1 MSMERAFRMLKN
13 KLKILLKKV
22 NIPFCHMPNLV
33 MACICLHNM
42 CIANLDGF
50 NMDWALEVQKNAQI
64 ETNTTFGNLEKTNFL
79 GLLKKQSN
87 KLRGYKI

>member
-1 MSMERAFRMLKN
+1 
-13 KLKILLKKV
+13 
-22 NIPFCHMPNLV
+22 
-33 MACICLHNM
+33 M

-64 ETNTTFGNLEKTNFL
+64 ETNPTFGNLEKTNFL